1 MFKKILIA
9 NRGEI
14 AVRVIRTCKLLGIK
28 TVAIYSDAD
37 NDALHVKLADQAFRI
52 GPPQPGESYLNVER
66 MMRVAEES
74 GVDAVHP
81 GYGFIS
87 ENWNFAAACEESGI
101 KFVGPSSRTLSI
113 TGNKVDCKRIARK
126 EGVPVIPGIED
137 VIDDAAEAER
147 VANEMGYPVM
157 LKSAFGGGGRG
168 IREAKNRQDLRENF
182 ERALS
187 EARGAFGRAG
197 MYIEK
202 LVRPARHVEFQILS
216 DGKGKTIH
224 LGERECS
231 IQRRHQKLLEL
242 TPSPMVEEDTRKR
255 VGEFAITVA
264 RSVDYENAG
273 TVEFLTDGV
282 GNFYFTEVNPRL
294 QVEHPVTEFV
304 TGMDLVEQQLAIASG
319 ESMAYSQGSVVPRGA
334 AMQCR
339 VNAEDPTAGFAPS
352 VGTVESLVLPTG
364 PGVRVDTALYEGCH
378 IPEYYDSLIAKL
390 ITWGRDLEEARRR
403 MLPALEEFH
412 IGGLKTTIP
421 LHKELVAHSDFRAWN
436 LDTDFLERNFVV
448 ETLVERVEKE
458 RHRLLKEG
466 VAIAAAIM
474 VQGMGKKVRLES
486 RHELRVASAE
496 SKVGGARFY
505 DAL

>member
-255 VGEFAITVA
+255 
-264 RSVDYENAG
+264 
-273 TVEFLTDGV
+273 
-282 GNFYFTEVNPRL
+282 
-294 QVEHPVTEFV
+294 
-304 TGMDLVEQQLAIASG
+304 
-319 ESMAYSQGSVVPRGA
+319 
-334 AMQCR
+334 
-339 VNAEDPTAGFAPS
+339 
-352 VGTVESLVLPTG
+352 
-364 PGVRVDTALYEGCH
+364 
-378 IPEYYDSLIAKL
+378 
-390 ITWGRDLEEARRR
+390 
-403 MLPALEEFH
+403 
-412 IGGLKTTIP
+412 
-421 LHKELVAHSDFRAWN
+421 
-436 LDTDFLERNFVV
+436 
-448 ETLVERVEKE
+448 
-458 RHRLLKEG
+458 
-466 VAIAAAIM
+466 
-474 VQGMGKKVRLES
+474 
-486 RHELRVASAE
+486 
-496 SKVGGARFY
+496 
-505 DAL
+505 